1 MRLCP
6 WCGLAALA
14 AMICWG
20 TWMAGQNRGGVPQG
34 TVEHHADFPSKLVAP
49 RHVDVWLPPGYAQDP
64 GRRYPVLYMH
74 DGQNLFDPK
83 TAYAGVTWGIGE
95 TLARLIAARKVVPAI
110 VVGIWNTPKRYEE
123 YFPRKAADA
132 LAPADRE
139 KLDQKIHPRLAD
151 FYLQFIVTELKPF
164 IDRTYR
170 TRPDRKH
177 TLIMGSSMG
186 GLISLYALEEY
197 PDVFGG
203 AGCVSTHWPIVTDA
217 GVDFLGRHLPDP
229 KIHRIYFDFGTRT
242 LDEAYEPFQQRMD
255 SWMAHAGYRPGR
267 NWLTRKFP
275 GDEHSE
281 TSWRRRVDVPLE
293 FLLQK

>member
-139 KLDQKIHPRLAD
+139 KLDQK
-151 FYLQFIVTELKPF
+151 T
-164 IDRTYR
+164 
-170 TRPDRKH
+170 
-177 TLIMGSSMG
+177 
-186 GLISLYALEEY
+186 
-197 PDVFGG
+197 
-203 AGCVSTHWPIVTDA
+203 
-217 GVDFLGRHLPDP
+217 
-229 KIHRIYFDFGTRT
+229 HRIYFDFGTRT

>member
-1 MRLCP
+1 
-6 WCGLAALA
+6 
-14 AMICWG
+14 
-20 TWMAGQNRGGVPQG
+20 MAGQDREGAPQG
-34 TVEHHADFPSKLVAP
+34 TVERHADFPSKLVAP
-49 RHVDVWLPPGYAQDP
+49 RHVDVWLPPGYAKDA

-83 TAYAGVTWGIGE
+83 TAYGGVTWGIGE
-95 TLARLIAARKVVPAI
+95 TMARLIAARKVVPAI
-110 VVGIWNTPKRYEE
+110 VVGIWNTAKRYEE
-123 YFPRKAADA
+123 YYPRKAADA

-139 KLDQKIHPRLAD
+139 KLDQKIHPLLAD
-151 FYLQFIVTELKPF
+151 DYLSFIVTELKPF

-177 TLIMGSSMG
+177 TRIMGSSMG

-217 GVDFLGRHLPDP
+217 GVDFLGRRLPDP
-229 KIHRIYFDFGTRT
+229 KTHRIYFDFGTRT
-242 LDEAYEPFQQRMD
+242 LDEGYEPFQQRMD
-255 SWMAHAGYRPGR
+255 AWMAHAGYQSGR

-281 TSWRRRVDVPLE
+281 KSWRQRVNVPLE
-293 FLLQK
+293 FLLKK